1 MLDCLVIFWYNVSWW
16 FMAQDRLNVVIGK
29 RQILREVKKDNIV
42 EIRIAA
48 DAEQEYIHSLI
59 ELAKQYDVKYL
70 ICGSMNEFS
79 AKYGI
84 DVPTGAIGLL
94 KYV

>member
-1 MLDCLVIFWYNVSWW
+1 
-16 FMAQDRLNVVIGK
+16 MANNKLNVVIGK
-29 RQILREVKKDNIV
+29 RQILREAKKDNIV
-42 EIRIAA
+42 EIKIAS

-59 ELAKQYDVKYL
+59 DIAQEYDVKYL
-70 ICGSMNEFS
+70 ICGSMAEFS
-79 AKYGI
+79 QEYGI

>member
-1 MLDCLVIFWYNVSWW
+1 
-16 FMAQDRLNVVIGK
+16 MASDKLNVVIGK
-29 RQILREVKKDNIV
+29 RQILREAKKNNII
-42 EIRIAA
+42 EIKIAS

-59 ELAKQYDVKYL
+59 ELAKLYEIKYF
-70 ICGSMNEFS
+70 ICGSMQEF
-79 AKYGI
+79 AEQYGI

>member
-1 MLDCLVIFWYNVSWW
+1 
-16 FMAQDRLNVVIGK
+16 MANNKLNVVIGK
-29 RQILREVKKDNIV
+29 RQILREAKKDNII

-48 DAEQEYIHSLI
+48 NAEQDYIHSLI
-59 ELAKQYDVKYL
+59 EIAKQYDIKYL
-70 ICGSMNEFS
+70 ICGSMEEFS
-79 AKYGI
+79 VHYGI

>member
-1 MLDCLVIFWYNVSWW
+1 
-16 FMAQDRLNVVIGK
+16 MANNKLNVVIGK
-29 RQILREVKKDNIV
+29 RQILREAKKDNIA

-48 DAEQEYIHSLI
+48 NAEQDYIHSLI
-59 ELAKQYDVKYL
+59 EIAKQYDVKYL
-70 ICGSMNEFS
+70 ICGSMEDFS
-79 AKYGI
+79 AHYGI

>member
-1 MLDCLVIFWYNVSWW
+1 
-16 FMAQDRLNVVIGK
+16 MANNKLNVVIGK
-29 RQILREVKKDNIV
+29 RQILREAKKNNIV
-42 EIRIAA
+42 EIKIAH

-59 ELAKQYDVKYL
+59 EIAKQYGVTYH
-70 ICGSMNEFS
+70 ICGSMAEFS
-79 AKYGI
+79 EQYGI

>member
-1 MLDCLVIFWYNVSWW
+1 
-16 FMAQDRLNVVIGK
+16 MADSKLNVVIGK
-29 RQILREVKKDNIV
+29 RQILRETKKNNIV

-59 ELAKQYDVKYL
+59 ELAKQYDIKYL
-70 ICGSMNEFS
+70 ICGSMAEFS
-79 AKYGI
+79 EKYGI
-84 DVPTGAIGLL
+84 DVPTGAIGIL